1 MLVAHRVNT
10 PAFVVVVVV
19 VVVPEKCGYLD
30 VAADAD
36 AIARSIALFATF
48 RPAICVLCCV
58 VCVSLCTDDD
68 DTNERVFFSGERK
81 KRSKKKD
88 RENNG
93 QKKREKKKRDQK
105 KKEASRRFRTRVEVR
120 GSTKR
125 TKNRYSSSLYAP
137 LALSPQREEE
147 EDEEV
152 RTTSLRASLFV
163 YVLFSREEKGCE
175 RRRTISESRVASRE
189 CRARDFLDAK

>member
-19 VVVPEKCGYLD
+19 VVVPDKCGYLD

-81 KRSKKKD
+81 KRSKKKRP
-88 RENNG
+88 REQRT
-93 QKKREKKKRDQK
+93 QKKRERKKRETKKKGSQPTVQN
-105 KKEASRRFRTRVEVR
+105 AS
-120 GSTKR
+120 
-125 TKNRYSSSLYAP
+125 
-137 LALSPQREEE
+137 
-147 EDEEV
+147 
-152 RTTSLRASLFV
+152 
-163 YVLFSREEKGCE
+163 
-175 RRRTISESRVASRE
+175 
-189 CRARDFLDAK
+189 

>member
-10 PAFVVVVVV
+10 PAFVVVVV

-81 KRSKKKD
+81 NTKKKKKKKKT
-88 RENNG
+88 G
-93 QKKREKKKRDQK
+93 QKN
-105 KKEASRRFRTRVEVR
+105 
-120 GSTKR
+120 G
-125 TKNRYSSSLYAP
+125 
-137 LALSPQREEE
+137 
-147 EDEEV
+147 
-152 RTTSLRASLFV
+152 
-163 YVLFSREEKGCE
+163 
-175 RRRTISESRVASRE
+175 
-189 CRARDFLDAK
+189 